1 MLKIYEGNVNLR
13 INDRSCNT
21 VFGIRDNKVI
31 HVKELNQKLD
41 RGLYN
46 EWNNYK
52 FDKNKLKFGKVSL
65 N

>member
-1 MLKIYEGNVNLR
+1 MGGYKLR
-13 INDRSCNT
+13 IEDRNCNI
-21 VFGIRDNKVI
+21 VLGIRDNKVI

>member
-1 MLKIYEGNVNLR
+1 MGGYKLR
-13 INDRSCNT
+13 LEDRNCNT

-46 EWNNYK
+46 KYI
-52 FDKNKLKFGKVSL
+52 
-65 N
+65 